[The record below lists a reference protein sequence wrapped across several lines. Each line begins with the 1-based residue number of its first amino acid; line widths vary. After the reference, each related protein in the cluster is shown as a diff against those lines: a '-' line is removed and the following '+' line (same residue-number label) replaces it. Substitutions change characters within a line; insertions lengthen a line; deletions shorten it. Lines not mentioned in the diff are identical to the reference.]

1 MLCGLN
7 KYELLMVVFEL
18 EICFPRRLRGL
29 EVGEKRGD
37 VTCSFIQQIFIE
49 RLLCAR
55 HSQGLWQGLW
65 GARGAVSRSVLCI
78 LREVAFCPRP
88 HWEAFVSGDL
98 RFQESGSVP
107 LPWLT
112 FPWAP
117 DLRWRHLE
125 RVEGWWAPSSPGVSP
140 SGGLSASETPLDHPV
155 TRHS

>member
-1 MLCGLN
+1 MTSLAHSFN
-7 KYELLMVVFEL
+7 KYLLSAYFVLGTRRGCGRAFGEQEELCL
-18 EICFPRRLRGL
+18 
-29 EVGEKRGD
+29 
-37 VTCSFIQQIFIE
+37 
-49 RLLCAR
+49 
-55 HSQGLWQGLW
+55 
-65 GARGAVSRSVLCI
+65 AVSCI